1 MVYPAR
7 AENVFLFKLSTA
19 NSYLTFRK
27 AREFLPFHSA
37 AKLSKSAC
45 FECTLWINFAFWYY
59 FLQISFITICKS
71 QKKIP
76 NKLLMPCNC
85 TLLFFH
91 SSPWY
96 SKAAFSFYN
105 VIAIQKLNS
114 LLFCNVALK
123 AFYHLFRKAFTH
135 LLEISKGVSVSLL
148 GKQMIQF
155 IDFGRYF
162 QNNSLM
168 FKSLIVGL
176 KTKNYLLK
184 TIATLKYS
192 LE

>member
-7 AENVFLFKLSTA
+7 AENVFLFKLLTA
-19 NSYLTFRK
+19 NSHLTFRK
-27 AREFLPFHSA
+27 AREFLPFHLA

-96 SKAAFSFYN
+96 SKAAFSFCN

-114 LLFCNVALK
+114 LLFLQCCSESVLPPLSQG
-123 AFYHLFRKAFTH
+123 FHTFVGDRP
-135 LLEISKGVSVSLL
+135 EISKGVSVSVLNTWYSIVYRFWSLL
-148 GKQMIQF
+148 TFKIMHSCS
-155 IDFGRYF
+155 RAS
-162 QNNSLM
+162 SL
-168 FKSLIVGL
+168 S
-176 KTKNYLLK
+176 
-184 TIATLKYS
+184 
-192 LE
+192 